1 MPDYEFAL
9 PWPPSVN
16 HVWRRVGSKTLLS
29 AEGRKY
35 REAVWKHCLVVR
47 IAGKRLEGRLSV
59 KILVNP
65 PDRRRRDIDNL
76 AKVPLDAL
84 THAAVWI
91 DDSQIDEL
99 YIRRDE
105 IKKGGFITIQITE
118 LQPGARNA

>member
-1 MPDYEFAL
+1 MIEINL

-35 REAVWKHCLVVR
+35 RESVGQHCLLGR

-76 AKVPLDAL
+76 TKVPLDAL
-84 THAAVWI
+84 THAAVWE

-99 YIRRDE
+99 YIRRDAVTP
-105 IKKGGFITIQITE
+105 GGTITIQIQQLAE
-118 LQPGARNA
+118 

>member
-1 MPDYEFAL
+1 MISIEL

-16 HVWRRVGSKTLLS
+16 RVWRNIKGKTLLS
-29 AEGRKY
+29 AEGRSY
-35 REAVWKHCLVVR
+35 RELVGQRCLIKR
-47 IAGKRLEGRLSV
+47 IAGKRLAGRLSV

-65 PDRRRRDIDNL
+65 PNKIRRDIDNL

-84 THAAVWI
+84 THAAVWL

>member
-1 MPDYEFAL
+1 MIEINL

-16 HVWRRVGSKTLLS
+16 HVWRCVGSKTLLS

-35 REAVWKHCLVVR
+35 REAVGQHCLLGR

-76 AKVPLDAL
+76 TKVPLDAL
-84 THAAVWI
+84 THAAVWL

>member
-1 MPDYEFAL
+1 MISIEL

-16 HVWRRVGSKTLLS
+16 RVWRNVKGKTLLS
-29 AEGRKY
+29 AEGRNY
-35 REAVWKHCLVVR
+35 RELVGQYCLIKR
-47 IAGKRLEGRLSV
+47 IAGKRLNGRLSV

-65 PDRRRRDIDNL
+65 PNKIRRDIDNL

-84 THAAVWI
+84 THAAVWL